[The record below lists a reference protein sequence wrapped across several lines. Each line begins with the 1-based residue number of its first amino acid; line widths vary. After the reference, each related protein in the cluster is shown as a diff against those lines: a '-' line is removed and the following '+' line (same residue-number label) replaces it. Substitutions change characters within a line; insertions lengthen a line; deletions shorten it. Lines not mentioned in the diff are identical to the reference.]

1 MAGGRHL
8 CLLPRELPVLLLEQA
23 DLALELRGS
32 GDLEQLGFLEN
43 LRLLPRER
51 FLLLPEHLGV
61 PPEQVGLLE
70 HLRLFPLKLLILL
83 LDQGDLALELRISRL
98 LLLAG
103 GLNLRLLPRELLALL
118 PEKIGLPEHLRLLP
132 YELVV
137 LLVEQ
142 GDLALELRTH

>member
-8 CLLPRELPVLLLEQA
+8 CLLPRELPVLLLETG

-70 HLRLFPLKLLILL
+70 HLRLFPRELLVLLLEPAGLLQHVRLLPLKLLILL

-118 PEKIGLPEHLRLLP
+118 PKKI
-132 YELVV
+132 
-137 LLVEQ
+137 
-142 GDLALELRTH
+142 